1 MVNKEIIRYDPE
13 VDILTIFIR
22 EGKAV
27 DAEWLDN
34 DIIILLNEDNK
45 PIEIEIH
52 NVRQKGLIKTLQQL
66 QQYLH
71 LLSKKHHNKSSDK

>member
-1 MVNKEIIRYDPE
+1 MMNKEIIRYDPE
-13 VDILTIFIR
+13 TDILTIFIR

-34 DIIILLNEDNK
+34 DIIILLNENNK

-52 NVRQKGLIKTLQQL
+52 NARQKGLIKTLQQL

-71 LLSKKHHNKSSDK
+71 FLSKETSQYKPLK

>member
-13 VDILTIFIR
+13 VDILTISIR

-34 DIIILLNEDNK
+34 NIIILLNEDNK

-52 NVRQKGLIKTLQQL
+52 NARQKGLIKTLQQL